1 MIIKNNEGREQI
13 QHKNKGTAT

>member
-1 MIIKNNEGREQI
+1 MIIKNNEGQEKI

>member
-1 MIIKNNEGREQI
+1 MIIKNNEGRGQI